1 MKDQHISELENLKRG
16 DRTPKE
22 LEIKERV
29 ILEVKTRLE
38 GVQEWIN
45 TTDNALRKIKNEKA
59 EHF

>member
-38 GVQEWIN
+38 GVQE
-45 TTDNALRKIKNEKA
+45 
-59 EHF
+59 